1 MFIWFGIQR
10 PNRNLEVWALLR
22 RPSASLGNFF
32 KAGKLIRI
40 WCMGSHFIPCHI
52 LDGPQKNYNELNFH
66 GMTRMA
72 FWSPEHRNG
81 VWKTGRGRESG
92 FVCGSLYFL
101 LNHSFIR
108 KLVKTGLFS
117 QSIKTEMQ
125 GIPTIAGSFKC
136 TWSCQQFFH

>member
-1 MFIWFGIQR
+1 MEWQEWLF
-10 PNRNLEVWALLR
+10 EALNTETGFEK
-22 RPSASLGNFF
+22 PEEG
-32 KAGKLIRI
+32 GKVVL
-40 WCMGSHFIPCHI
+40 S
-52 LDGPQKNYNELNFH
+52 
-66 GMTRMA
+66 
-72 FWSPEHRNG
+72 
-81 VWKTGRGRESG
+81 V
-92 FVCGSLYFL
+92 YFL